1 MVKHLAD
8 CTVLQNGVKMPW
20 IGLGVWRVDDG
31 DQVVHA
37 VKTAIQHGYRS
48 IDTAMIYKNEEG
60 VGQAIAEAGVPRE
73 ELFITTK
80 VWNSDQ
86 GYDTTLAAFDESL
99 KKLGLEYLD
108 LYLIHWPGTDKY
120 VDTWKALEKLYKD
133 GKVRAIGVCNFHKHH
148 LEELIKAAEVKPMV
162 NQIELHPL
170 LTQKDLLTYCKQ
182 HNIQVEAWSPLMQ
195 GNLDHPVLAKLAQ
208 KYEKT
213 PAQIVL
219 RWHLQNGVVII
230 PKSVNENRIKENA
243 TLFGFELTAEDM
255 GRINDLNQNQR
266 SGPNPDEF
274 FLV

>member
-1 MVKHLAD
+1 MIKHLAD

-31 DQVVHA
+31 AQVVHA

-99 KKLGLEYLD
+99 KKLGLDYLD

-120 VDTWKALEKLYKD
+120 ADTWKALEKLYKD

-148 LEELIKAAEVKPMV
+148 LEELMKTAEVKPMV

-170 LTQKDLLTYCKQ
+170 LSQKELLTYCKQ
-182 HNIQVEAWSPLMQ
+182 NNIQVEAWSPLMQ

-230 PKSVNENRIKENA
+230 PKSVKEHRIKENA
-243 TLFGFELTAEDM
+243 ALFDFALSDEDM

-266 SGPNPDEF
+266 FGPNPDEF

>member
-243 TLFGFELTAEDM
+243 ALFGFELTAEDM

-266 SGPNPDEF
+266 FGPNPDEF